1 MHQDLLDRVAVITGA
16 GSGIGRATAQVL
28 SERGCLLILNDVN
41 HDDVEATR
49 TSLTDPARAVTLIA
63 DIGNPATAD
72 DLAALAVDTFGAL
85 HIWVNNAARSMF
97 GPLADCSNDA
107 WDAVFRVTLD
117 GAFYGIRSA
126 LQAMRNNPGPAAGA
140 IVNIASGA
148 ALAGEEGLGAY
159 GAAKAALVNLTR
171 TTAVEN
177 ARYGIRCNVI
187 LPGPIATP
195 PMLAAAAQ
203 TPGGVDGWA
212 AQTVPGR
219 LGRPEEV
226 AQAIAFLVSE
236 QASYVNGALLCVDGG
251 VSARTNSPRFD

>member
-1 MHQDLLDRVAVITGA
+1 MYMDLQDRVAVITGA
-16 GSGIGRATAQVL
+16 GSGIGRATARLL
-28 SERGCLLILNDVN
+28 SEQGCLLVLNDVN
-41 HDDVEATR
+41 RHDVEATR
-49 TSLTDPARAVTLIA
+49 VALWAPERAAILVA
-63 DIGNPATAD
+63 DIGDPATAED
-72 DLAALAVDTFGAL
+72 ITAVALDNFGAL
-85 HIWVNNAARSMF
+85 HIWVNNAARSLF
-97 GPLADCSNDA
+97 GPLADCSNED
-107 WDAVFRVTLD
+107 WDAVFRVTLN
-117 GAFYGIRSA
+117 GAFYGTRSA
-126 LQAMRNNPGPAAGA
+126 LQAMRRNTGPAAGA

-177 ARYGIRCNVI
+177 AHAGIRCNVI

-203 TPGGVDGWA
+203 SPGGVEGWT

-219 LGRPEEV
+219 LGQPEEI

-236 QASYVNGALLCVDGG
+236 QASYINGALLCVDGG
-251 VSARTNSPRFD
+251 VSARTNSPRFN

>member
-1 MHQDLLDRVAVITGA
+1 MYQDLQNRVAVITGA
-16 GSGIGRATAQVL
+16 GSGIGRATARLL
-28 SERGCLLILNDVN
+28 SQEGCQLVLNDVN
-41 HDDVEATR
+41 ADQVEATR
-49 TSLTDPARAVTLIA
+49 AALQAPDRAVTLA
-63 DIGNPATAD
+63 GDIGNPATAD
-72 DLAALAVDTFGAL
+72 QLATLAIEHFGAL

-97 GPLADCSNDA
+97 GPLANCSNEE
-107 WDAVFRVTLD
+107 WDAVFQVTLN
-117 GAFYGIRSA
+117 GAFYGVRSA
-126 LQAMRNNPGPAAGA
+126 LQAMGRNPGPAAGA

-177 ARYGIRCNVI
+177 ARAGIRCNVI

-203 TPGGVDGWA
+203 SPEGVEGWA

-219 LGRPEEV
+219 LGQPEEI
-226 AQAIAFLVSE
+226 ARAIVFLVSE
-236 QASYVNGALLCVDGG
+236 QASYINGALLCVDGG
-251 VSARTNSPRFD
+251 VSARTNSPRFN

>member
-1 MHQDLLDRVAVITGA
+1 MYRDLQDRVAVITGA
-16 GSGIGRATAQVL
+16 GSGIGRATAQLL
-28 SERGCLLILNDVN
+28 SEQGCLLVLNDVN
-41 HDDVEATR
+41 RHDVEATR
-49 TSLTDPARAVTLIA
+49 AALWAPERAVTLVA
-63 DIGNPATAD
+63 DIGHPATAD
-72 DLAALAVDTFGAL
+72 DITALALDNFGAL
-85 HIWVNNAARSMF
+85 HIWINNAARSLF
-97 GPLADCSNDA
+97 GSLADCSNED
-107 WDAVFRVTLD
+107 WDAVFRVTLN

-126 LQAMRNNPGPAAGA
+126 LQAMQRNTGPAVGA

-177 ARYGIRCNVI
+177 AHAGIRCNVI

-203 TPGGVDGWA
+203 SPGGVEGWA

-219 LGRPEEV
+219 LGQPEEI

-236 QASYVNGALLCVDGG
+236 QASYINGALLCVDGG
-251 VSARTNSPRFD
+251 VSARTNSPRFH